1 MKGPLLRVLISLEL
15 IFYVQN
21 ITSFKRVHNAKETK
35 STFHLLSSIMKN
47 SMVPIPAPVWVNDI
61 GILKE
66 FIMEDGAQ

>member
-1 MKGPLLRVLISLEL
+1 
-15 IFYVQN
+15 
-21 ITSFKRVHNAKETK
+21 
-35 STFHLLSSIMKN
+35 MKN